1 MRRALA
7 LAFLATSLLAGCPER
22 RGGDAR
28 TSGIR
33 TYTVRG
39 ELTQPPTATP
49 SGRTILVRHEAID
62 DFVDAT
68 GATVGMAAMVMHF
81 ELAPAVPTADLR
93 PGDKLELTVSVGWSP
108 PVLRVDALRK
118 LPPETALE
126 FRAAR
131 PPKAR

>member
-7 LAFLATSLLAGCPER
+7 LAIVAVSLLPGCPER
-22 RGGDAR
+22 RGERAR
-28 TSGIR
+28 TSAIR

-68 GATVGMAAMVMHF
+68 GSTVGMSAMVMHF
-81 ELAPAVPTADLR
+81 ELAPSVPTGDLR
-93 PGDKLELTVSVGWSP
+93 PGDKLELTVAVGWSP
-108 PVLRVDALRK
+108 PLLRVDALRK
-118 LPPETALE
+118 LPPETVLE
-126 FRAAR
+126 FRPAR
-131 PPKAR
+131 RPGK